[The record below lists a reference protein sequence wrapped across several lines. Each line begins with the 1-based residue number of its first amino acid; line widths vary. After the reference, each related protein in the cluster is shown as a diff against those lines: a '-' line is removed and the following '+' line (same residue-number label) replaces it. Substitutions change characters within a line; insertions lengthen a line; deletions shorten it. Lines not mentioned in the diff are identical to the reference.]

1 MKSKRPTKFLLA
13 LMLIVSLVGG
23 GQPALASS
31 NSAPL
36 LDAMII
42 DRSLSFWDA
51 TYFGFVSSSVFENW
65 HFEFTESHTFT
76 VTATPVTSLGE
87 LVPLLIL
94 QDASGIEISRGTH
107 SITSTQGAGSY
118 SIQVQPESGTGV

>member
-1 MKSKRPTKFLLA
+1 MKSKRPTQVLLA

-23 GQPALASS
+23 SQPALASS

-51 TYFGFVSSSVFENW
+51 TYFGFVSSSGFERRGCGRGG
-65 HFEFTESHTFT
+65 SR
-76 VTATPVTSLGE
+76 TAHNS
-87 LVPLLIL
+87 
-94 QDASGIEISRGTH
+94 DAGPGGRDLRENIVASRNAHYTLDRGLTCL
-107 SITSTQGAGSY
+107 
-118 SIQVQPESGTGV
+118 